1 MDPPANK
8 IGRYLVLE
16 GGPVRFVAYDPELG
30 RKVDLEVGIDPR
42 MRRRAQRVAQLVH
55 PNVVRLHD
63 VGVHGERL
71 YLAFDHVEGET
82 VRSWCER
89 ERPSW
94 RSVLEAFVDAGE
106 GIAATHRA
114 GLVHGAIDLDALV
127 RGDDERVRVRE
138 LVRSEDVD
146 IVEGEPDSERDRVA
160 FARALETALSGSTK
174 DVPRRLRR
182 VLQEGLDADRPM
194 SIDAFVSRLRRERP
208 RARRW
213 AWSIAAMALVAAG
226 FAARGDDAHRDIASV
241 TYCGTFDARLAKL
254 WNAEVRDEVARG
266 VAALEAEF
274 AVAAWDGAATR
285 LDTYVDELARAQARD
300 CSRREAGEA
309 VPEAVSLCLHR
320 RFESLNTFLR
330 ALEQPSTSMMA
341 NLSDSLGTLGSP
353 QQCEALDNAGPP
365 VIGVDLA
372 VLLDLEAQLSDA
384 AMQSRLGRPA
394 DAIVS
399 AKKAMRVAESIDA
412 RWYVAEAEFL
422 TARAQWELDDEEAI
436 DSFHRAFASALASEH
451 ADVMCKSAIDL
462 AALLAERGRSDEAR
476 RWLDHAAAAQER
488 TGDPRPLARIAVTRG
503 EIEFFDGDY
512 AKAKVELE
520 RAMQRVT
527 LESDLEIRYVAEQL
541 HAATLEKLGDVRGA
555 IAALEATVQHAEEAY
570 GAQHPVVA
578 APLISLASMQFAD
591 GRLDDA
597 TRTIERAAA
606 TTEAAFGTDHW
617 GTMSARLEQMT
628 ILDASGQSDRAVE
641 IADRLLDTAER
652 VLGPKDIRYPGVL
665 DAVARVYFPAGREEE
680 AIALFREAVR
690 LHEIGAGEQHPS
702 TLIFMGNLAA
712 SLLFSNR
719 LEEAEVTG
727 RIVLER
733 NEEVLGPDHPQ
744 LVLALLGLAQS
755 IREQGRWAEAAP
767 LYQRALDLAET
778 HAVRG
783 ERLGA
788 IQFNYA
794 VALWDGDI
802 DRARALELARA
813 ALRNY
818 AAAERDGW
826 VLTEEIAA
834 ARTWLNEREARGR
847 RSGS

>member
-106 GIAATHRA
+106 GIAAAHRA

-399 AKKAMRVAESIDA
+399 AKKAMRVAESIPSKHPSSPSLRPA
-412 RWYVAEAEFL
+412 HRRLHSRSRA
-422 TARAQWELDDEEAI
+422 TARHTI
-436 DSFHRAFASALASEH
+436 DPVAFVPRSYHRVADAPRGSPRHRRVKDTHIGPTTASKPARPLW
-451 ADVMCKSAIDL
+451 CL
-462 AALLAERGRSDEAR
+462 RGATTIRTSPSSPTHQRQQQPAEAR
-476 RWLDHAAAAQER
+476 RIGRSAAATAIVRGTAVASGRARFARRVIEHPAAAAHR
-488 TGDPRPLARIAVTRG
+488 
-503 EIEFFDGDY
+503 
-512 AKAKVELE
+512 
-520 RAMQRVT
+520 
-527 LESDLEIRYVAEQL
+527 
-541 HAATLEKLGDVRGA
+541 AAT
-555 IAALEATVQHAEEAY
+555 
-570 GAQHPVVA
+570 
-578 APLISLASMQFAD
+578 
-591 GRLDDA
+591 
-597 TRTIERAAA
+597 
-606 TTEAAFGTDHW
+606 
-617 GTMSARLEQMT
+617 AR
-628 ILDASGQSDRAVE
+628 RAV
-641 IADRLLDTAER
+641 RR
-652 VLGPKDIRYPGVL
+652 RIR
-665 DAVARVYFPAGREEE
+665 RGR
-680 AIALFREAVR
+680 
-690 LHEIGAGEQHPS
+690 
-702 TLIFMGNLAA
+702 
-712 SLLFSNR
+712 
-719 LEEAEVTG
+719 
-727 RIVLER
+727 
-733 NEEVLGPDHPQ
+733 
-744 LVLALLGLAQS
+744 
-755 IREQGRWAEAAP
+755 
-767 LYQRALDLAET
+767 
-778 HAVRG
+778 
-783 ERLGA
+783 
-788 IQFNYA
+788 
-794 VALWDGDI
+794 
-802 DRARALELARA
+802 
-813 ALRNY
+813 
-818 AAAERDGW
+818 
-826 VLTEEIAA
+826 AA
-834 ARTWLNEREARGR
+834 ARTRGRALPFALRDAVDEHAIDIAPLQHVPAAAVGVADRHRSAERSTSRLPLRALVGGAQPDAAELRLGTTFTVDAFRTDPVRGMADRLGRRAVHRVDARHHARASRAHLVEARAVGVLLAAAAEPVPTPRILGIR
-847 RSGS
+847 RTVAVVFTLPRQVDRRPRATESREDEDRRCQREPPHGP